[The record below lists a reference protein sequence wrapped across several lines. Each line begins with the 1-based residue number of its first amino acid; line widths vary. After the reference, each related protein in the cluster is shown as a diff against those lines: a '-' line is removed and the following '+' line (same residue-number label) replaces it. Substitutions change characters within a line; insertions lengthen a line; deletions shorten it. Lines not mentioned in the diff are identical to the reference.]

1 MQENHENENT
11 EFVDSTTPEP
21 PDSRKLYKRPKFL
34 IGVAITLALYGVAI
48 TFQDMIAVWMVF
60 ILPFI
65 IGIAL
70 MLNKKSQDIG
80 MGIFGGM
87 IIPLLLM
94 MLLVGACMIGI
105 GGFSLFR

>member
-11 EFVDSTTPEP
+11 ESVESTTPEP
-21 PDSRKLYKRPKFL
+21 QVSKKLYKRPKFL
-34 IGVAITLALYGVAI
+34 VGVAITLVIYGVAI
-48 TFQDMIAVWMVF
+48 ASQNTIAMWMFFVV
-60 ILPFI
+60 PFI

-70 MLNKKSQDIG
+70 MFNKKSQDIG

-105 GGFSLFR
+105 EGFSLFN

>member
-11 EFVDSTTPEP
+11 ESVEITTPEP
-21 PDSRKLYKRPKFL
+21 QVSKKLYKRPKFL
-34 IGVAITLALYGVAI
+34 VGVAITLVIYGVAI
-48 TFQDMIAVWMVF
+48 ASQNTIAMWMFFVV
-60 ILPFI
+60 PFI

-70 MLNKKSQDIG
+70 MFNKKSQDIG

-105 GGFSLFR
+105 EGFSLFN